1 MDYSTSDV
9 VNKTTDDKAVFA
21 GKWCLVRENGEE
33 VYAKVFVR
41 AIEDGI
47 VSFHYAWDADN
58 CHYADA
64 EMFFG
69 KRDIRLCPPSMC
81 ADSHCGNAAPVAAAA
96 PNAVGVTDG
105 VIVEFTSPTIRGF
118 ERTNFT
124 LGTDK
129 VDEWLKKVGSK
140 TSWADI
146 KDSVEGGYRV
156 ILDLRVPNSWNI
168 WSVELSRIGLPKVDD
183 EPNSFVSKRRLGE
196 TVSVQ
201 Q

>member
-21 GKWCLVRENGEE
+21 GKWCLVREKGEE
-33 VYAKVFVR
+33 VYAKVFVL
-41 AIEDGI
+41 AIENGI
-47 VSFHYAWDADN
+47 ISFHYAWDADN

-81 ADSHCGNAAPVAAAA
+81 ADICLDKNGDCNPSNASGAM
-96 PNAVGVTDG
+96 DG

-124 LGTDK
+124 LGTDN